1 MSFAEVTRQDAGKW
15 LEICSTTTAAR
26 LPLLMLTSIAVTYEY
41 AMTQG
46 EGRNTWRTDNRYS
59 PCPRTQAGEY
69 LAFLASIGHTLTPI
83 EQAVA
88 DGIPWTGDTPIDT
101 LTSGDDPASDGET
114 HPDGSGPGDDRQ
126 TVTDAADDI
135 GQAAA

>member
-1 MSFAEVTRQDAGKW
+1 MSFTEVTRQDAGKW
-15 LEICSTTTAAR
+15 LEICGTTTAAR
-26 LPLLMLTSIAVTYEY
+26 LPLLILALIAVTYEY

-69 LAFLASIGHTLTPI
+69 LGLLASVGYQLTPI

-88 DGIPWTGDTPIDT
+88 DGVPWTGDTPADT
-101 LTSGDDPASDGET
+101 LPDRGDSGATDSEPSPEV
-114 HPDGSGPGDDRQ
+114 PG
-126 TVTDAADDI
+126 TGDADSTADDAS